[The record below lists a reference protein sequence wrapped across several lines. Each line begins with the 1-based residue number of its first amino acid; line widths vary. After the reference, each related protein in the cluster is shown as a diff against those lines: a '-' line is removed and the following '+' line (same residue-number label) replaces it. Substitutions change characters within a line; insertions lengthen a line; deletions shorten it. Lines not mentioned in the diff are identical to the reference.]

1 MSTQVE
7 APPRRTDPRG
17 LLIKAIRGMGAAI
30 IPIGAV
36 LFGTGGTEAA
46 PVVVITL
53 LVFFV
58 GALLLAAISWYRLTY
73 TTGPEDIRVEQG
85 LLSLS
90 ARSVPYER
98 IQDVSIERPF
108 LARPF
113 GLATIQFETG
123 GGAKDEIDL
132 RYITIEEAQRLRH
145 LVRERRE
152 DVRDDERDS
161 AVSLASAT
169 RSPPMFAM
177 GPRRLAVFGLFEF
190 SLVVFTL
197 LLAAAQQLDFLLP
210 FDIYEGENWVR
221 LFEGQRDRITDSG
234 REGPLLALA
243 GLIGVVALGI
253 VTGIVRTFARESGF
267 RLEHTSRGFRR
278 QRGLFTRTDV
288 TLPVHRVQAARVDTG
303 FVRYRF
309 GWHGLRF
316 VSLASDSSG
325 SSSHAVAPFARL
337 EEIWPV
343 VRAAGLEPPDETTEW
358 RRPLPGPWFW
368 RTIVIASVLA
378 LAGLVVSLVRGSA
391 LPLAVAASAAGAIA
405 VGHALAWRRR
415 RYARDDR
422 QVYVRQGNLAPKLT
436 IAPQIKLQTVEIA
449 QGPIARWRGYASLHL
464 GLAGG
469 TLAIEGVPVAHAR
482 VLRELIV
489 DRIAAVDFSMLAGD
503 PGPRVGGPP
512 SP

>member
-1 MSTQVE
+1 
-7 APPRRTDPRG
+7 
-17 LLIKAIRGMGAAI
+17 MGGALVPLAA
-30 IPIGAV
+30 AV
-36 LFGTGGTEAA
+36 FGTGGAAAA
-46 PVVVITL
+46 PFVVVTV
-53 LVFFV
+53 LVGFFGV
-58 GALLLAAISWYRLTY
+58 ALVLGAISWYRLTY
-73 TTGPEDIRVEQG
+73 TTGPDDIRVEQG

-123 GGAKDEIDL
+123 SGGKDEIDL
-132 RYITIEEAQRLRH
+132 RYVTLAEARRLRD
-145 LVRERRE
+145 LVRERR
-152 DVRDDERDS
+152 DDAADYDPER
-161 AVSLASAT
+161 AVSRDPARQLAGHDAASETPAT
-169 RSPPMFAM
+169 PMFAM
-177 GPRRLAVFGLFEF
+177 GPRRLALFGLFEF
-190 SLVVFTL
+190 SLVIFAV

-210 FDIYEGENWVR
+210 FEIYEWENWLR
-221 LFEGQRDRITDSG
+221 LFEGQRGRITG
-234 REGPLLALA
+234 IGPEGQLLAASA

-253 VTGIVRTFARESGF
+253 ATGIVRTFARESGF

-278 QRGLFTRTDV
+278 QRGLFTQTDV

-316 VSLASDSSG
+316 VSLAGDPSG

-343 VRAAGLEPPDETTEW
+343 VRAAGIEPPDATTAW
-358 RRPLPGPWFW
+358 WRPLPGPWLW
-368 RTIVIASVLA
+368 SSIVAVSVLA
-378 LAGLVVSLVRGSA
+378 PIGLAASVVRGSA
-391 LPLAVAASAAGAIA
+391 LPLAGAAVAALVIA
-405 VGHALAWRRR
+405 VSDTLAWRRR

-422 QVYVRQGNLAPKLT
+422 QVYVRRGNLAPTMT
-436 IAPQIKLQTVEIA
+436 IAPQVKLQTVEIA
-449 QGPIARWRGYASLHL
+449 QGPIARWRGYATLHL

-469 TLAIEGVPVAHAR
+469 TLALEGLAIGQAR
-482 VLRELIV
+482 ALRGQIV

-503 PGPRVGGPP
+503 PGPRVGGPL
-512 SP
+512 ST